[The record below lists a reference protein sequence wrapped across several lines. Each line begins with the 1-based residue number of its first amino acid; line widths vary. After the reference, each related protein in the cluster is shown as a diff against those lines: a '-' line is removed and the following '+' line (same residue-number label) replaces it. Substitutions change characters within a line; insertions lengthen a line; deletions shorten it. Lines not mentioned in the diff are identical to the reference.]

1 LTEETASGGEFRFQ
15 LQTRDPATEAR
26 AGVLQTPH
34 GAVPTPVF
42 MPVGTQGTV
51 KALCQ
56 QDLRNVGARVILGNT
71 YHLYLRPGE
80 RLIAE
85 AGGLHR
91 FTGWDRTILTD
102 SGGFQVHSL
111 AALSK
116 ITEEGVVFRS
126 HIDGS
131 SHLFTPEKVI
141 EIEHALGADIVM
153 AFDECTASPCSPDY
167 AKQAG
172 DRTLRWLKRCVDRY
186 DSLGRRSA
194 NGSPQA
200 LFGIVQGSVYPELRE
215 AFADETIRFD
225 LPGYAVGGT
234 GLGERKADT
243 WTAVETVT
251 ARLPEDRPRYLMGIG
266 LPEDL
271 IDGVVRGIDMFDCVV
286 PTRNARN
293 GTVFTRR
300 GRMNFKS
307 AAWARDF
314 SPIDPD
320 CRCYTCRNYT
330 RAYLRHLY
338 HAGEITGLRLATLHS
353 VHFFVDMMH
362 EMRSAILAGRFNA
375 WRIGFL
381 NTYRATGSGN

>member
-1 LTEETASGGEFRFQ
+1 MRTDPFRFE
-15 LQTRDPATEAR
+15 LQARDPDTGAR
-26 AGVLQTPH
+26 AGILHTPH
-34 GAVPTPVF
+34 GEVPTPVF

-56 QDLRNVGARVILGNT
+56 QDLRGADVRVILGNT

-91 FTGWDRTILTD
+91 FTGWDRAILTD

-141 EIEHALGADIVM
+141 EIEHALGADIIM
-153 AFDECTASPCSPDY
+153 AFDECTAPPCPLDY

-172 DRTLRWLKRCVDRY
+172 DRTLRWLRRCVERHDG
-186 DSLGRRSA
+186 LGRQSA
-194 NGSPQA
+194 SGSAQA
-200 LFGIVQGSVYPELRE
+200 LFGIVQGSTYPELR
-215 AFADETIRFD
+215 AAYADATVQFD

-234 GLGERKADT
+234 GLGERKEDT
-243 WTAVETVT
+243 WAAVEVV
-251 ARLPEDRPRYLMGIG
+251 APRLPEDRPRYLMGIG

-271 IDGVVRGIDMFDCVV
+271 IDGVARGIDMFDCVV

-320 CRCYTCRNYT
+320 CRCYTCQHYS

-353 VHFFVDMMH
+353 VHFFTDLMRD
-362 EMRSAILAGRFNA
+362 MRSAILAGRFGA
-375 WRIGFL
+375 WRAEFL
-381 NTYRATGSGN
+381 NTYHSTSTID

>member
-1 LTEETASGGEFRFQ
+1 MTEETASGGEFRFH
-15 LQTRDPATEAR
+15 LQAHDPITGAR
-26 AGVLQTPH
+26 AGVLHTPQ
-34 GAVPTPVF
+34 GEVPTPVF

-56 QDLRNVGARVILGNT
+56 QDLRNADARIILGNT

-141 EIEHALGADIVM
+141 EIEHALGADIIM
-153 AFDECTASPCSPDY
+153 AFDECTASPCSFDY

-186 DSLGRRSA
+186 DRLGHQSA

-200 LFGIVQGSVYPELRE
+200 LFGIVQGSAYPELRA
-215 AFADETIRFD
+215 AFADATVRFD

-251 ARLPEDRPRYLMGIG
+251 SRLPEDRPRYLMGIG

-271 IDGVVRGIDMFDCVV
+271 IDGVARGIDMFDCVV

-293 GTVFTRR
+293 GTVFTRH

-307 AAWARDF
+307 AVWARDF

-320 CRCYTCRNYT
+320 CRCYTCQHYS

-338 HAGEITGLRLATLHS
+338 HAGEITGLRLATIHS
-353 VHFFVDMMH
+353 VHFFMDLMR
-362 EMRSAILAGRFNA
+362 EMRSAILAGRFNE
-375 WRIGFL
+375 WRTGFL
-381 NTYRATGSGN
+381 SSYRSTSTIN